1 MHRLVARALA
11 IDNCREA
18 RVGWTAGRTPSE
30 NAMTPRFFANP
41 EEMRAWMQEN
51 HGERDEQWVGYYK
64 KASGIPSI
72 TWAESVDV
80 ALCFGWID
88 GIRKRV
94 DEMSFKIRFTPRR
107 RGSAWS
113 ARNIARMNALL
124 ADGLAEPAGRAAFA
138 ARSPSAPKGADRL
151 SPEFQARLE
160 ARTAAWRFFEGLSPS
175 LRKQSVAWVTAA
187 KRQETRERR
196 LETLIAASAEGK
208 LIPPLQWTR
217 RPSDRSRPSMPGPQG
232 VASE

>member
-1 MHRLVARALA
+1 
-11 IDNCREA
+11 
-18 RVGWTAGRTPSE
+18 
-30 NAMTPRFFANP
+30 MTPRFFANP

-94 DEMSFKIRFTPRR
+94 DEISFKIRFTPRR

-113 ARNIARMNALL
+113 ARNIERMNALQ
-124 ADGLAEPAGRAAFA
+124 AAGLAEPAGCAAFA
-138 ARSPSAPKGADRL
+138 ARSPSDPAPAGADTL
-151 SPEFQARLE
+151 STEFQARLE
-160 ARTAAWRFFEGLSPS
+160 ARAAARQFFEGLSPS
-175 LRKQSVAWVTAA
+175 VRKQSVAWVTAA

-196 LETLIAASAEGK
+196 LETLIAACAEGK
-208 LIPPLQWTR
+208 LIPPLRWTR
-217 RPSDRSRPSMPGPQG
+217 RPSDRSHPSIPGPRG

>member
-1 MHRLVARALA
+1 
-11 IDNCREA
+11 
-18 RVGWTAGRTPSE
+18 
-30 NAMTPRFFANP
+30 MTPRFFANP

-94 DEMSFKIRFTPRR
+94 DEISFKIRFTPRR

-113 ARNIARMNALL
+113 ARNIERMNALQ
-124 ADGLAEPAGRAAFA
+124 AAGLAEPAGCAAFA
-138 ARSPSAPKGADRL
+138 ARSPSDPAPAGADTL
-151 SPEFQARLE
+151 STEFQARLE
-160 ARTAAWRFFEGLSPS
+160 ARAAARQFFEGLSPS
-175 LRKQSVAWVTAA
+175 VRKQSVAWVTAA

-196 LETLIAASAEGK
+196 LETLIAACAEGK
-208 LIPPLQWTR
+208 LIPPLRRTR
-217 RPSDRSRPSMPGPQG
+217 RPSDRSHPSIPGPRG